1 MEMFSKFISILRV
14 QTLIVVRLSIHLLLT
29 VKDKKKYPVLYLQH
43 GWGEDETA
51 WSNQGKRKFNNG

>member
-29 VKDKKKYPVLYLQH
+29 VKTRRNILFSTCSTDGEKMKRH
-43 GWGEDETA
+43 GPIKET
-51 WSNQGKRKFNNG
+51 QI